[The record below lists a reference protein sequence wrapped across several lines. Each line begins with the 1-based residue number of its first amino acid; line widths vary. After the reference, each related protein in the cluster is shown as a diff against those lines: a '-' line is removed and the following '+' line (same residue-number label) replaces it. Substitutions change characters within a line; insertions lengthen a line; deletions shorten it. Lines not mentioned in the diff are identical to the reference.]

1 MTSFA
6 SLVVNEFS
14 MCLKIDQVQDTSL
27 VHSPPAVQIQ
37 LSVFVCSVICTVQ
50 YAVNGL
56 VGQYSCIVLQR
67 CQCIVF

>member
-37 LSVFVCSVICTVQ
+37 KCFCSVSCTVR
-50 YAVNGL
+50 YTVNGL

-67 CQCIVF
+67 CQCI